1 MPRKDLPHW
10 SLQIV
15 DPYLKR
21 MVAPSEA
28 PATSGWTRSWT
39 LVEFLNRS
47 GSSIVEGSLELTRT
61 DEERRV
67 QLDLVQRR
75 ATAQGRIQRSEVSLG
90 CASDAVL
97 QPLSWEGR
105 HVLVGARGEDALTIS
120 TDRGSVKGGR
130 FKRDG
135 VIATSAQLAKG
146 APVTSSWSLLAAMP
160 GIAAA
165 GQSVPGLT
173 VLEELVQVREDQ
185 VLEPIGEVV
194 LPSASGEVS
203 ATMWRRWGPSQ
214 PTLFTFVDQ
223 QGWPLV
229 VVGFGHALWM
239 SA

>member
-1 MPRKDLPHW
+1 VPRKDLPHW

-21 MVAPSEA
+21 MVAPAES
-28 PATSGWTRSWT
+28 PAASGWTRTWT

-47 GSSIVEGSLELTRT
+47 GSAIVEGSLELTRINGG
-61 DEERRV
+61 RGV

-90 CASDAVL
+90 CGTDPVL

-105 HVLVGARGEDALTIS
+105 HVLLGARGEDALTVS

-130 FKRDG
+130 LKREG
-135 VIATSAQLAKG
+135 VIATSEKLAKG

-160 GIAAA
+160 EIAAA
-165 GQSVPGLT
+165 GHSIPGLT

-194 LPSASGEVS
+194 LPSASGEVP

-214 PTLFTFVDQ
+214 PTLVTYVDQ

-229 VVGFGHALWM
+229 VVGLGHALWM